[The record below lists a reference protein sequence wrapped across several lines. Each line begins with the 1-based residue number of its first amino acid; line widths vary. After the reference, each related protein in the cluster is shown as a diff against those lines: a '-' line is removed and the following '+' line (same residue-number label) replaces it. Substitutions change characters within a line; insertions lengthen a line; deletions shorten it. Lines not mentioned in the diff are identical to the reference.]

1 MMGWKQIARM
11 DTAIS
16 LFGTEQFGFRK
27 FVNVYER
34 IIGTDAFESSYLD
47 FGWFLKSQN
56 GQQVKRAYV
65 PYLLPQRY

>member
-1 MMGWKQIARM
+1 M

-34 IIGTDAFESSYLD
+34 IYRNRCI
-47 FGWFLKSQN
+47 
-56 GQQVKRAYV
+56 
-65 PYLLPQRY
+65 